1 MPRVSLI
8 VISLLLASANVY
20 ADAGACSTASLINP
34 YSLDG
39 GISGTGTPAKGGVS
53 GTGSP
58 VANGGVGGTGI
69 SVAKGGVS
77 GTGAP
82 LEAGGVAGTG
92 SPVAKGGV
100 SATGDQVAAGGV
112 AGTGDKVEKGGGIG
126 GTGDSLPAYALL
138 PTDAAGNIGIM
149 GVVTGFASIC
159 VNGEEVQYESSTPIY
174 DNGKVARLAD
184 LAVGKTV
191 MLTASKVDGNL
202 HAKAIGLFNA
212 VTGPVQ
218 GVDVARQQIK
228 VMGQTVR
235 VNQTIARELAAAKL
249 GAVVRVSGYRL
260 DNGNVVASR
269 VDLVS
274 DTAKA
279 NTLGMVTGIARDGF
293 VVNGTKV
300 SVANRQLLENVK
312 VGSEVQVSGS
322 WSNGALKAGH
332 VETQPINKVVN
343 LVDSAIMEGY
353 VRQQGKD
360 SLSIS
365 GTEVTAVQGDS
376 LNKFKDKLVKI
387 ELRRNN
393 SGKWVAEKISERKGK
408 RLDNEIQLNDNE
420 DSGNSNS
427 GKDED
432 VSDSSD
438 TSANS
443 ESGSTSSSS
452 SDSSGSSGSSGSGS
466 ASGGS
471 SSGHGSSSGGS
482 SGGSRSGGGSTSS
495 SGGGFGR
502 SGGGSSGSSGGS
514 GSGKYR

>member
-92 SPVAKGGV
+92 SPVA
-100 SATGDQVAAGGV
+100 
-112 AGTGDKVEKGGGIG
+112 KGGGIG

-443 ESGSTSSSS
+443 GSGLSSSSS

-495 SGGGFGR
+495 SGGGSGR

>member
-92 SPVAKGGV
+92 SPVA
-100 SATGDQVAAGGV
+100 
-112 AGTGDKVEKGGGIG
+112 KGGGIG

-443 ESGSTSSSS
+443 GSGSTSSSS

-495 SGGGFGR
+495 SGGGSGR